1 MPPLYRRQAGFTLV
15 ELFVAVLI
23 GLLLTLAVM
32 VIQGQLTRTNMQLSD
47 AGQRNDQARS
57 AIDTLQ
63 RDLSNALY
71 MVNGTSPLCAATV
84 QYTGSTG
91 TPVISVS
98 AVEALPQPRALPSS
112 TTVVDA
118 LMKPDAYVTASLS
131 SANVSHMLTIN
142 MVPTALR
149 APPAAG
155 VQSAPY
161 KVVHSW
167 VQTAPG
173 GQQAVA
179 NGVLPLSNID
189 GMAAGDAVTL
199 MVPMSGG
206 PLSGLA
212 CLRFSAAS
220 PTAVSPTFPAYITMP
235 SPGKFG
241 DFTQPL
247 RDAGLL
253 GSTQVLTDSQL
264 VAAKLKNEGPPA
276 AVAVGVVGLQALFGV
291 DGVSNA
297 TAATGGITNYRT
309 WSQVVSA
316 QIAGRVRSVL
326 YAVVTR
332 TLQTDARNPVVNAVP
347 IPSPN
352 LGTGDPTFTPFY
364 PRTTD
369 EQRDRY
375 KVHVAEVAL
384 RIQNWGS

>member
-1 MPPLYRRQAGFTLV
+1 
-15 ELFVAVLI
+15 
-23 GLLLTLAVM
+23 
-32 VIQGQLTRTNMQLSD
+32 
-47 AGQRNDQARS
+47 
-57 AIDTLQ
+57 
-63 RDLSNALY
+63 
-71 MVNGTSPLCAATV
+71 
-84 QYTGSTG
+84 
-91 TPVISVS
+91 
-98 AVEALPQPRALPSS
+98 
-112 TTVVDA
+112 
-118 LMKPDAYVTASLS
+118 MKPDAYVTASLS

-161 KVVHSW
+161 KVVHNR

-276 AVAVGVVGLQALFGV
+276 AGAAAQLITYYVATISNGASGTVPVLARAVINADGTLDAQPAPVAVGVVGLQALFGV

-309 WSQVVSA
+309 WSQVVNA

-364 PRTTD
+364 PRTTG

-375 KVHVAEVAL
+375 TVHVAEVAL
-384 RIQNWGS
+384 RNQIWGN